1 MGGTFNTAVVSALAR
16 RDLRMYFSNPSG
28 YVFITL
34 FIFLSAAAAFW
45 QDRFFLQ
52 NLANL
57 DQLNAVFPYLLL
69 FFIPALTMGVWSE
82 EKKLGT
88 DELLLTLPGTDSEVV
103 LGKYLAVLGIYTAS
117 LVLSLSYVAVLFYL
131 GAPDLGLMASNYLG
145 YWFVGAALI
154 AVGMLASLLTR
165 NATVAFVVAGL
176 SCAVLVAAGPA
187 AAAVAPGL
195 GRAVEALGVFLHFDD
210 FAKGIVSL
218 SAVVYFVSI
227 GAFFLYL
234 NVLVLSR
241 RHWPRSADGYP
252 MGLHHAVR
260 GVAVAAALV
269 SAGVLMTNRGIRIDV
284 TAEQLHSL
292 SGETRRLLDELP
304 ADRPVFIQAFVS
316 PDVPEPFVQTRS
328 NLISIL
334 EEIDLIAGPRVE
346 VLVQDTEPF
355 TDAAREARE
364 TFGIQPRP
372 VRNVSTARS
381 EVEEVFLGVAFTCG
395 AEEQVI
401 GFFDVGLP
409 AEYEIVRSIRVVAG
423 AGRKRVGVVAT
434 MANLFGGTD
443 FQRNQFTPQWS
454 VVAELRKQYD
464 VVEISP
470 EMAIAQEVDALLVPL
485 PSSLQTDEQG
495 FVADYVRSGKPA
507 LVLVD
512 PLPAVNPTLS
522 PSEWVGDG
530 NPFTFPP
537 GQPRPGPRGN
547 VREWIRGLGVDWEP
561 TRIVWDSY
569 NPHPEL
575 AHMPEDVVF
584 LGAGNE
590 NPATFAAG
598 DPMTAQLQELVF
610 LFPGSLQAVD
620 DPRFEFQ
627 PLLRSGRAS
636 GANGYFSLVR
646 STPFGP
652 QVNPSPPRRPDDD
665 DYVLAAR
672 IRSVGGLDG
681 AGEVEE
687 AEGAAATSGE
697 AGEPGEEAPA
707 DGGTGAAEAG
717 GGTVGAGGPA
727 AEPEPETE
735 AAGAR
740 EAAAGETEEA
750 AEPAPGTAAATGPES
765 APGTPEP
772 AGSESGPGTPDSA
785 AAAEPESAPAAP
797 AGTVSPEPGQDAGEP
812 DSAPA
817 PAGVGTIPPAPGQD
831 AGEPDSAA
839 GTVSPEPGQDTG
851 ESESAAAPAGVGTV
865 SPAPEQDAGEPDPR
879 SQPGAAG
886 DASEAGD
893 AEPETAAGAPGAAAG
908 ARTGETGPVVATEVA
923 GGRSATEAAESPT
936 EDEAGG
942 PAAAAEAAASSETQ
956 TAATAASSESQ
967 TSATAASETQTSASG
982 TQTVATAASSETQ
995 TAVAAVSSET
1005 QAEAAS
1011 SAAESSGTGTA
1022 DPAGATAPAESQPA
1036 QTGSPATPPGTQE
1049 LSSSAA
1055 DPGAAEAQAAGP
1067 AGAAGPDA
1075 QSGGPRDEPV
1085 AEPTE
1090 AAGRTDAA
1098 QSVGPPEEPAA
1109 APMEATGRTD
1119 AAQSVGPP
1127 EEPAAEAT
1135 EAAGRTDS
1143 AQSAEAAEAATGEPD
1158 AAAADPAS
1166 DTADPAQGGIDV
1178 IVVADLDF
1186 ISEQFFQIR
1195 EQAPGGLNFDNVT
1208 FFLNAMD
1215 TLLGEDAFIDLRSR
1229 RARHRTL
1236 ERVEAQTA
1244 EFIAQ
1249 RTADEQQAE
1258 ADAEQALTEVQQR
1271 LNDRVAELQ
1280 GRADIDAQTRQIM
1293 VRNLEEVENRRLEV
1307 LSANIET
1314 EKDTRIQASR
1324 ENMEAQIRRIQT
1336 SIKTFAILLPPVPV
1350 VALGVAIFIRRRRRE
1365 REGAAAAHRLRE

>member
-1 MGGTFNTAVVSALAR
+1 MGGKVNTAVVSALAR

-57 DQLNAVFPYLLL
+57 DQLNSVFPYLLL

-88 DELLLTLPGTDSEVV
+88 DELLLTLPGADLEVV
-103 LGKYLAVLGIYTAS
+103 LGKYLAVLGIYSAS
-117 LVLSLSYVAVLFYL
+117 LALSLSYVAVLFYL
-131 GAPDLGLMASNYLG
+131 GAPDLGLMASNYAG

-165 NATVAFVVAGL
+165 NSTVAFIAAGL
-176 SCAVLVAAGPA
+176 LCAVLVAAGPA

-210 FAKGIVSL
+210 FAKGVVSL
-218 SAVVYFVSI
+218 SALVYFVSV

-241 RHWPRSADGYP
+241 RHWPRSVDGYP
-252 MGLHHAVR
+252 MGLHQAVR
-260 GVAVAAALV
+260 GAAVAAALV
-269 SAGVLMTNRGIRIDV
+269 AAGVLVTNRGVRIDV

-292 SGETRRLLDELP
+292 SAETRRLLAELP

-316 PDVPEPFVQTRS
+316 PNVPEPFVQTRS

-334 EEIDLIAGPRVE
+334 EEIDVIAGPRVE

-372 VRNVSTARS
+372 IRNVSTARS
-381 EVEEVFLGVAFTCG
+381 EVEDVFLGVAFTCG

-434 MANLFGGTD
+434 MANLFGGTN

-470 EMAIAQEVDALLVPL
+470 EMAIGQDVDALLVPL

-507 LVLVD
+507 LILVD

-522 PSEWVGDG
+522 PAEWVGDG
-530 NPFTFPP
+530 NPFTYPP

-561 TRIVWDSY
+561 TRIVWDAY

-590 NPATFAAG
+590 NPATFNAD
-598 DPMTAQLQELVF
+598 DPMTARLQELVL
-610 LFPGSLQAVD
+610 LFPGSLAAVD
-620 DPRFEFQ
+620 DPRFDFQ
-627 PLLRSGRAS
+627 PLLRSGRVS

-652 QVNPSPPRRPDDD
+652 QVNPSPPRRQDDG
-665 DYVLAAR
+665 DYVVAAR
-672 IRSVGGLDG
+672 IRSVGG
-681 AGEVEE
+681 
-687 AEGAAATSGE
+687 AAAGS
-697 AGEPGEEAPA
+697 APG
-707 DGGTGAAEAG
+707 GANE
-717 GGTVGAGGPA
+717 VG
-727 AEPEPETE
+727 
-735 AAGAR
+735 
-740 EAAAGETEEA
+740 AAGET
-750 AEPAPGTAAATGPES
+750 PG
-765 APGTPEP
+765 
-772 AGSESGPGTPDSA
+772 
-785 AAAEPESAPAAP
+785 
-797 AGTVSPEPGQDAGEP
+797 
-812 DSAPA
+812 
-817 PAGVGTIPPAPGQD
+817 
-831 AGEPDSAA
+831 
-839 GTVSPEPGQDTG
+839 
-851 ESESAAAPAGVGTV
+851 
-865 SPAPEQDAGEPDPR
+865 
-879 SQPGAAG
+879 
-886 DASEAGD
+886 
-893 AEPETAAGAPGAAAG
+893 
-908 ARTGETGPVVATEVA
+908 
-923 GGRSATEAAESPT
+923 AAESP
-936 EDEAGG
+936 AGAEPEET
-942 PAAAAEAAASSETQ
+942 PA
-956 TAATAASSESQ
+956 ESP
-967 TSATAASETQTSASG
+967 E
-982 TQTVATAASSETQ
+982 
-995 TAVAAVSSET
+995 
-1005 QAEAAS
+1005 
-1011 SAAESSGTGTA
+1011 SAAESA
-1022 DPAGATAPAESQPA
+1022 PREQPAGLAGES
-1036 QTGSPATPPGTQE
+1036 E
-1049 LSSSAA
+1049 
-1055 DPGAAEAQAAGP
+1055 DAG
-1067 AGAAGPDA
+1067 
-1075 QSGGPRDEPV
+1075 
-1085 AEPTE
+1085 
-1090 AAGRTDAA
+1090 
-1098 QSVGPPEEPAA
+1098 
-1109 APMEATGRTD
+1109 
-1119 AAQSVGPP
+1119 
-1127 EEPAAEAT
+1127 
-1135 EAAGRTDS
+1135 
-1143 AQSAEAAEAATGEPD
+1143 
-1158 AAAADPAS
+1158 AAAADPREQPGESEEGEPGAEIEESVPGEALPVEAPAGAEAGAEAGESEPPTAADEAASEAQAGEVDASSGAAPEETSGAAAKVVAEAASEAGPESDVSSESAPEQTSGAAAEVSASSETSAEARAAETVEPPEAPAAGQEPPAGEPEAESTAPAAESAAAASGGGAGETEPGTESAEDAAEAVAAEPQPETAEDAAETAAAETQPESAEDDAAAAETQPESAEDTATAEPPSPTESES
-1166 DTADPAQGGIDV
+1166 DTAAASPAPDPAGDVDV

-1186 ISEQFFQIR
+1186 VSEQFFQIR

-1215 TLLGEDAFIDLRSR
+1215 TLLGEDAFIDLRGR

-1244 EFIAQ
+1244 QFIEQ
-1249 RTADEQQAE
+1249 RTAGEQQAE
-1258 ADAEQALTEVQQR
+1258 ADAEQALTEAQQR

-1307 LSANIET
+1307 LSANIEA

-1336 SIKTFAILLPPVPV
+1336 SIKTAAILLPPVPV
-1350 VALGVAIFIRRRRRE
+1350 VVLGVAIFLRRNRRE

>member
-1 MGGTFNTAVVSALAR
+1 MEGTVNTAVVSALAR

-57 DQLNAVFPYLLL
+57 DQLNGVLPYLLL

-82 EKKLGT
+82 ERRLGT
-88 DELLLTLPGTDSEVV
+88 DELLLTLPGTDLEVV

-117 LVLSLSYVAVLFYL
+117 LVLSLSYVGVLFYL
-131 GAPDLGLMASNYLG
+131 GAPDLGLMASNYVG

-165 NATVAFVVAGL
+165 NATVAFIAAGL
-176 SCAVLVAAGPA
+176 FCAVLVAAGPA
-187 AAAVAPGL
+187 AAAIAPGL

-210 FAKGIVSL
+210 FAKGIISL
-218 SAVVYFVSI
+218 SALVYFVSV

-241 RHWPRSADGYP
+241 RHWPRSAGGYP

-269 SAGVLMTNRGIRIDV
+269 SAGVLVTNRSVRLDV

-292 SGETRRLLDELP
+292 SGETRRLLDALP
-304 ADRPVFIQAFVS
+304 ADRPVFIQAFIS

-334 EEIDLIAGPRVE
+334 EEIDVIAGPRVE

-381 EVEEVFLGVAFTCG
+381 EVEDVFLGVAFTCG

-409 AEYEIVRSIRVVAG
+409 AEYEIMRSIRVVAG
-423 AGRKRVGVVAT
+423 TERKRVGVVAT
-434 MANLFGGTD
+434 MANLFGGTN

-470 EMAIAQEVDALLVPL
+470 EMAIGQDVDALLVPL

-495 FVADYVRSGKPA
+495 FVADYIRSGKPA
-507 LVLVD
+507 LILVD

-530 NPFTFPP
+530 NPFTYPP

-547 VREWIRGLGVDWEP
+547 VREWIRNLGVDWEP

-590 NPATFAAG
+590 NPATFSAG
-598 DPMTAQLQELVF
+598 DPMTAQLQELVL
-610 LFPGSLQAVD
+610 LFPGFLEAAD

-627 PLLRSGRAS
+627 PLLRSGMVS

-646 STPFGP
+646 GTPFGP
-652 QVNPSPPRRPDDD
+652 QVNPSPPRRQDDD
-665 DYVLAAR
+665 DYIVAAR
-672 IRSVGGLDG
+672 IRSLGGDPPGDVEDDADDAG
-681 AGEVEE
+681 AEPEPDTEAAASPEAAEPDAE
-687 AEGAAATSGE
+687 AEASAAGAE
-697 AGEPGEEAPA
+697 
-707 DGGTGAAEAG
+707 
-717 GGTVGAGGPA
+717 PA
-727 AEPEPETE
+727 AEPETDT
-735 AAGAR
+735 AASVESDESAEGASEVEPGTP
-740 EAAAGETEEA
+740 EAAAEVTEPEAAAEETPEEA
-750 AEPAPGTAAATGPES
+750 EAPADEVEADDPREAEPDETAAATGGAAAEEAESEPAESTETPAEASVSETAESSASRTAESSASRTAESDESDEQQESQPES
-765 APGTPEP
+765 AESVETPAEAQEPSAAESPAAESEEEQTAEP
-772 AGSESGPGTPDSA
+772 AVAADTAEPVAAAEETEPGAEAAGELEQAAAGEPEATAAEPEATDTEPGPT
-785 AAAEPESAPAAP
+785 AAEPESD
-797 AGTVSPEPGQDAGEP
+797 V
-812 DSAPA
+812 
-817 PAGVGTIPPAPGQD
+817 
-831 AGEPDSAA
+831 
-839 GTVSPEPGQDTG
+839 
-851 ESESAAAPAGVGTV
+851 
-865 SPAPEQDAGEPDPR
+865 
-879 SQPGAAG
+879 
-886 DASEAGD
+886 
-893 AEPETAAGAPGAAAG
+893 
-908 ARTGETGPVVATEVA
+908 
-923 GGRSATEAAESPT
+923 AAES
-936 EDEAGG
+936 
-942 PAAAAEAAASSETQ
+942 
-956 TAATAASSESQ
+956 
-967 TSATAASETQTSASG
+967 
-982 TQTVATAASSETQ
+982 
-995 TAVAAVSSET
+995 
-1005 QAEAAS
+1005 
-1011 SAAESSGTGTA
+1011 
-1022 DPAGATAPAESQPA
+1022 APE
-1036 QTGSPATPPGTQE
+1036 
-1049 LSSSAA
+1049 
-1055 DPGAAEAQAAGP
+1055 
-1067 AGAAGPDA
+1067 
-1075 QSGGPRDEPV
+1075 R
-1085 AEPTE
+1085 
-1090 AAGRTDAA
+1090 
-1098 QSVGPPEEPAA
+1098 
-1109 APMEATGRTD
+1109 EATG
-1119 AAQSVGPP
+1119 
-1127 EEPAAEAT
+1127 
-1135 EAAGRTDS
+1135 
-1143 AQSAEAAEAATGEPD
+1143 
-1158 AAAADPAS
+1158 
-1166 DTADPAQGGIDV
+1166 DV
-1178 IVVADLDF
+1178 DIIVVADLDF

-1195 EQAPGGLNFDNVT
+1195 EQAPGGLNFDNIT

-1215 TLLGEDAFIDLRSR
+1215 TLLGEEAFIDLRSR

-1244 EFIAQ
+1244 QFIEQ

-1258 ADAEQALTEVQQR
+1258 ADAEEALTEAQQR

-1350 VALGVAIFIRRRRRE
+1350 VLLGIAILIRRKRRE

>member
-1 MGGTFNTAVVSALAR
+1 MGGTFNTAVISALAR
-16 RDLRMYFSNPSG
+16 RDLRMYFSSPSG

-57 DQLNAVFPYLLL
+57 DQLNGVFPYLLL

-88 DELLLTLPGTDSEVV
+88 DELLLTLPATDLEVV

-117 LVLSLSYVAVLFYL
+117 LILSLSYVGVLFYL
-131 GAPDLGLMASNYLG
+131 GTPDLGLMGSNYVG

-165 NATVAFVVAGL
+165 NATVAFIAAGL
-176 SCAVLVAAGPA
+176 FCAVLVAAGPA
-187 AAAVAPGL
+187 AAGIAPGL
-195 GRAVEALGVFLHFDD
+195 GRMFEALGVFLHFDD
-210 FAKGIVSL
+210 FAKGIISL
-218 SAVVYFVSI
+218 SALVYFVSI

-241 RHWPRSADGYP
+241 RHWPRSAGGYP

-269 SAGVLMTNRGIRIDV
+269 SAGVLVTNRSVRFDV

-292 SGETRRLLDELP
+292 SGETRQLLDALP
-304 ADRPVFIQAFVS
+304 ADRPVFIQAFIS

-334 EEIDLIAGPRVE
+334 EEIDVIGGSRVE

-381 EVEEVFLGVAFTCG
+381 EVEDVFLGLAFTCG

-409 AEYEIVRSIRVVAG
+409 AEYEIMRSIRVVAG
-423 AGRKRVGVVAT
+423 TERKRVGVVAT
-434 MANLFGGTD
+434 MANLFGGTN

-454 VVAELRKQYD
+454 VVSELRKQYD

-470 EMAIAQEVDALLVPL
+470 EMAIGQDVDALLVPL

-495 FVADYVRSGKPA
+495 FVADYIRSGKPA
-507 LVLVD
+507 LILVD

-522 PSEWVGDG
+522 PTEWVGDG
-530 NPFTFPP
+530 NPFTYPP

-547 VREWIRGLGVDWEP
+547 VREWIRDLGVDWEP

-590 NPATFAAG
+590 NPATFNADDA
-598 DPMTAQLQELVF
+598 MTARLQELVL
-610 LFPGSLQAVD
+610 LFPGFLQAVD
-620 DPRFEFQ
+620 DPRFEFE
-627 PLLRSGRAS
+627 PLLRSGMVS

-646 STPFGP
+646 GTPFGP
-652 QVNPSPPRRPDDD
+652 QVNPSPPRRQDDD
-665 DYVLAAR
+665 DYIVAAR
-672 IRSVGGLDG
+672 IRSVGGG
-681 AGEVEE
+681 APSDVEDDE
-687 AEGAAATSGE
+687 DATDAAAGDE
-697 AGEPGEEAPA
+697 AGEEAEEAPA
-707 DGGTGAAEAG
+707 EGVTEEAPA
-717 GGTVGAGGPA
+717 GAGTTESDEA
-727 AEPEPETE
+727 AADPEPETE
-735 AAGAR
+735 AAESPDAAPGETDDEAGESAPET
-740 EAAAGETEEA
+740 EAAAEFEPDAEET
-750 AEPAPGTAAATGPES
+750 G
-765 APGTPEP
+765 
-772 AGSESGPGTPDSA
+772 
-785 AAAEPESAPAAP
+785 
-797 AGTVSPEPGQDAGEP
+797 SPET
-812 DSAPA
+812 PA
-817 PAGVGTIPPAPGQD
+817 V
-831 AGEPDSAA
+831 E
-839 GTVSPEPGQDTG
+839 
-851 ESESAAAPAGVGTV
+851 
-865 SPAPEQDAGEPDPR
+865 
-879 SQPGAAG
+879 
-886 DASEAGD
+886 
-893 AEPETAAGAPGAAAG
+893 
-908 ARTGETGPVVATEVA
+908 
-923 GGRSATEAAESPT
+923 T
-936 EDEAGG
+936 EDEAGE
-942 PAAAAEAAASSETQ
+942 PEPRDEAAAASEVAPEETPETAGAAPEAETDESSGGEPEETAGAEAPEAEAAASSEIP
-956 TAATAASSESQ
+956 AEAS
-967 TSATAASETQTSASG
+967 ASE
-982 TQTVATAASSETQ
+982 V
-995 TAVAAVSSET
+995 
-1005 QAEAAS
+1005 
-1011 SAAESSGTGTA
+1011 AESSA
-1022 DPAGATAPAESQPA
+1022 VQAAAPAEPA
-1036 QTGSPATPPGTQE
+1036 APEESRPESAESVETPPEPAEPPAETQE
-1049 LSSSAA
+1049 
-1055 DPGAAEAQAAGP
+1055 PPAEED
-1067 AGAAGPDA
+1067 PDA
-1075 QSGGPRDEPV
+1075 ESESPETPAVESRD
-1085 AEPTE
+1085 AL
-1090 AAGRTDAA
+1090 
-1098 QSVGPPEEPAA
+1098 
-1109 APMEATGRTD
+1109 
-1119 AAQSVGPP
+1119 
-1127 EEPAAEAT
+1127 
-1135 EAAGRTDS
+1135 
-1143 AQSAEAAEAATGEPD
+1143 
-1158 AAAADPAS
+1158 
-1166 DTADPAQGGIDV
+1166 DTADPGTGAVEAEPGAEVDETPETAATEPEAAVAEPESDPAAETEETAEPEDVGDIDV

-1186 ISEQFFQIR
+1186 VSEQFFQIR
-1195 EQAPGGLNFDNVT
+1195 EQAPGGLNFDNIT

-1244 EFIAQ
+1244 EYIEQ
-1249 RTADEQQAE
+1249 RTAEEQQAE
-1258 ADAEQALTEVQQR
+1258 ADAETALTEAQQR

-1350 VALGVAIFIRRRRRE
+1350 VLLGIAIFVRRKRRE

>member
-1 MGGTFNTAVVSALAR
+1 MGATLNTAVVSALAR
-16 RDLRMYFSNPSG
+16 RDLRMYFSSPSG

-57 DQLNAVFPYLLL
+57 DQLNGVLPYLLL

-82 EKKLGT
+82 ERKLGT
-88 DELLLTLPGTDSEVV
+88 DELLLTLPGTDLEIV

-117 LVLSLSYVAVLFYL
+117 LILSLSYVGVLFYL
-131 GAPDLGLMASNYLG
+131 GAPDLGLMASNYVG
-145 YWFVGAALI
+145 YWFAGASLI

-165 NATVAFVVAGL
+165 NSTVAFIAAGL
-176 SCAVLVAAGPA
+176 FCAVLVVAGPA

-195 GRAVEALGVFLHFDD
+195 GRAFDALGVFLHFDD
-210 FAKGIVSL
+210 FAKGIISL
-218 SAVVYFVSI
+218 SALVYFVSV
-227 GAFFLYL
+227 GAFFIYL

-241 RHWPRSADGYP
+241 RHWPRSAGGYP
-252 MGLHHAVR
+252 MGLYHAVR

-269 SAGVLMTNRGIRIDV
+269 SAGVLVTNRSIRIDV

-334 EEIDLIAGPRVE
+334 EEIDAIAGPRVE
-346 VLVQDTEPF
+346 VIVQDTEPF

-381 EVEEVFLGVAFTCG
+381 EVEDVFLGVAFTCG

-409 AEYEIVRSIRVVAG
+409 AEYEIMRSIRVVAG
-423 AGRKRVGVVAT
+423 TERKRVGVVAT
-434 MANLFGGTD
+434 MANLFGGTN

-454 VVAELRKQYD
+454 VVTELRKQYD

-470 EMAIAQEVDALLVPL
+470 EMAIGQDVDALLVPL

-495 FVADYVRSGKPA
+495 FVADYIRSGKPA
-507 LVLVD
+507 LILVD

-530 NPFTFPP
+530 NPFTYPP

-547 VREWIRGLGVDWEP
+547 VREWIRALGVDWEP
-561 TRIVWDSY
+561 TRIIWDSY

-590 NPATFAAG
+590 NPATFSAAAA
-598 DPMTAQLQELVF
+598 MTAQLQELVL
-610 LFPGSLQAVD
+610 LFPGYLEAAD

-627 PLLRSGRAS
+627 SLLRSGMVS

-646 STPFGP
+646 GTPFGP
-652 QVNPSPPRRPDDD
+652 QVNPSPPRRQDDD
-665 DYVLAAR
+665 DYIVAAR
-672 IRSVGGLDG
+672 IRSVGGDMPADVEDDVEDAG
-681 AGEVEE
+681 AGAGANDDAAELDVDAAPGEPDEE
-687 AEGAAATSGE
+687 AVDPVADPEGGAEPESDAEEAGSSEASAEEPEEETGEPEPRPEPGTAAVETSGE
-697 AGEPGEEAPA
+697 TGPAPEAEVSESRQAESEAESEAEASESSEA
-707 DGGTGAAEAG
+707 DTQQEAAGAAQPPVADESRE
-717 GGTVGAGGPA
+717 TPA
-727 AEPEPETE
+727 ATAEPEAAASPETQAAASVEPVPEPEPEP
-735 AAGAR
+735 
-740 EAAAGETEEA
+740 
-750 AEPAPGTAAATGPES
+750 EPAPAQAEPQGSSGAEDPEAQSES
-765 APGTPEP
+765 AETPATET
-772 AGSESGPGTPDSA
+772 ADTAVETDRGAEADATTQT
-785 AAAEPESAPAAP
+785 AAAEPEAA
-797 AGTVSPEPGQDAGEP
+797 
-812 DSAPA
+812 
-817 PAGVGTIPPAPGQD
+817 I
-831 AGEPDSAA
+831 
-839 GTVSPEPGQDTG
+839 
-851 ESESAAAPAGVGTV
+851 
-865 SPAPEQDAGEPDPR
+865 
-879 SQPGAAG
+879 
-886 DASEAGD
+886 
-893 AEPETAAGAPGAAAG
+893 EPE
-908 ARTGETGPVVATEVA
+908 VATEP
-923 GGRSATEAAESPT
+923 EAAI
-936 EDEAGG
+936 
-942 PAAAAEAAASSETQ
+942 
-956 TAATAASSESQ
+956 
-967 TSATAASETQTSASG
+967 
-982 TQTVATAASSETQ
+982 
-995 TAVAAVSSET
+995 
-1005 QAEAAS
+1005 
-1011 SAAESSGTGTA
+1011 
-1022 DPAGATAPAESQPA
+1022 
-1036 QTGSPATPPGTQE
+1036 
-1049 LSSSAA
+1049 
-1055 DPGAAEAQAAGP
+1055 
-1067 AGAAGPDA
+1067 
-1075 QSGGPRDEPV
+1075 EP
-1085 AEPTE
+1085 
-1090 AAGRTDAA
+1090 
-1098 QSVGPPEEPAA
+1098 
-1109 APMEATGRTD
+1109 
-1119 AAQSVGPP
+1119 
-1127 EEPAAEAT
+1127 
-1135 EAAGRTDS
+1135 
-1143 AQSAEAAEAATGEPD
+1143 EAAEAEPAPVIDAEESVEPD
-1158 AAAADPAS
+1158 PGD
-1166 DTADPAQGGIDV
+1166 IDV

-1195 EQAPGGLNFDNVT
+1195 EQAPGGLNFDNIT

-1215 TLLGEDAFIDLRSR
+1215 TLLGEEAFIDLRSR

-1244 EFIAQ
+1244 QFIEQ

-1258 ADAEQALTEVQQR
+1258 ADAETALTEAQQR

-1350 VALGVAIFIRRRRRE
+1350 VLLGIAIFIRRKRRE

>member
-1 MGGTFNTAVVSALAR
+1 MGGTVNTAVVSALAR
-16 RDLRMYFSNPSG
+16 RDLRMYFSSPSG

-57 DQLNAVFPYLLL
+57 DQLNGVFPYLLL

-88 DELLLTLPGTDSEVV
+88 DELLLTLPGTDLEVV

-117 LVLSLSYVAVLFYL
+117 LVLSLSYVGVLFYL

-145 YWFVGAALI
+145 YWLVGAALI

-165 NATVAFVVAGL
+165 NATVAFIAAGL
-176 SCAVLVAAGPA
+176 FCAVLVAAGPA

-218 SAVVYFVSI
+218 SAIVYFASV

-241 RHWPRSADGYP
+241 RHWPRSAGGYP

-260 GVAVAAALV
+260 GIAVAAALV
-269 SAGVLMTNRGIRIDV
+269 SAGVLVTNRSIRVDA

-334 EEIDLIAGPRVE
+334 EEIDVIAGPRVE
-346 VLVQDTEPF
+346 VLIQDTEPF

-409 AEYEIVRSIRVVAG
+409 AEYELMRSIRVVAG
-423 AGRKRVGVVAT
+423 TERKRVGVVAT
-434 MANLFGGTD
+434 MANLFGGTN

-454 VVAELRKQYD
+454 VVTELRKQYD

-470 EMAIAQEVDALLVPL
+470 EMAIGQDVDALLVPL

-495 FVADYVRSGKPA
+495 FVADYIRSGKPA
-507 LVLVD
+507 LILVD

-530 NPFTFPP
+530 NPFTYPP

-547 VREWIRGLGVDWEP
+547 VREWIRNLGVDWEP
-561 TRIVWDSY
+561 TRIVWDAY

-590 NPATFAAG
+590 NPATFDAG
-598 DPMTAQLQELVF
+598 DPMTARLQELVL
-610 LFPGSLQAVD
+610 LFPGSLQAVA

-627 PLLRSGRAS
+627 PLLRSGTVS

-646 STPFGP
+646 GTPFGP
-652 QVNPSPPRRPDDD
+652 QVNPSPPRRQDDN
-665 DYVLAAR
+665 DYIVAAR
-672 IRSVGGLDG
+672 IRSVGAG
-681 AGEVEE
+681 AVDE
-687 AEGAAATSGE
+687 A
-697 AGEPGEEAPA
+697 
-707 DGGTGAAEAG
+707 
-717 GGTVGAGGPA
+717 V

-735 AAGAR
+735 AAASPEAVEPDA
-740 EAAAGETEEA
+740 EAAAPAAGAETA
-750 AEPAPGTAAATGPES
+750 AEPESDTAASAES
-765 APGTPEP
+765 DEAVGDPSELEPGTPEP
-772 AGSESGPGTPDSA
+772 AAEVTEPEAGAEETPEGA
-785 AAAEPESAPAAP
+785 EAPEPEAAAEETPEGAEGPADEAE
-797 AGTVSPEPGQDAGEP
+797 AD
-812 DSAPA
+812 
-817 PAGVGTIPPAPGQD
+817 
-831 AGEPDSAA
+831 
-839 GTVSPEPGQDTG
+839 
-851 ESESAAAPAGVGTV
+851 
-865 SPAPEQDAGEPDPR
+865 DPR
-879 SQPGAAG
+879 
-886 DASEAGD
+886 EA
-893 AEPETAAGAPGAAAG
+893 
-908 ARTGETGPVVATEVA
+908 
-923 GGRSATEAAESPT
+923 
-936 EDEAGG
+936 
-942 PAAAAEAAASSETQ
+942 
-956 TAATAASSESQ
+956 
-967 TSATAASETQTSASG
+967 
-982 TQTVATAASSETQ
+982 
-995 TAVAAVSSET
+995 
-1005 QAEAAS
+1005 
-1011 SAAESSGTGTA
+1011 
-1022 DPAGATAPAESQPA
+1022 
-1036 QTGSPATPPGTQE
+1036 
-1049 LSSSAA
+1049 
-1055 DPGAAEAQAAGP
+1055 
-1067 AGAAGPDA
+1067 
-1075 QSGGPRDEPV
+1075 
-1085 AEPTE
+1085 
-1090 AAGRTDAA
+1090 
-1098 QSVGPPEEPAA
+1098 
-1109 APMEATGRTD
+1109 
-1119 AAQSVGPP
+1119 
-1127 EEPAAEAT
+1127 
-1135 EAAGRTDS
+1135 
-1143 AQSAEAAEAATGEPD
+1143 EPD
-1158 AAAADPAS
+1158 AAAAATGRAGAEAAESGPAASTEVAEASAAETAEPSPSWTAESSASRTAESVEQQESRPEPVEPAGTPAEAQEPAAAESSAPESEEEQTAEPAGAADTAEPPEAADTAEPAAAAEEPDPGADAAGEPGQAAPAEPEAPDTEPEAPDTEPEAPDTEPEAPDTESEAAGVGAERTPEPDPAG
-1166 DTADPAQGGIDV
+1166 DIDI

-1195 EQAPGGLNFDNVT
+1195 EQAPGGLNFDNIT

-1215 TLLGEDAFIDLRSR
+1215 TLLGENAFIDLRSR

-1244 EFIAQ
+1244 QFIEQ

-1258 ADAEQALTEVQQR
+1258 ADAEEALTEAQQR

-1314 EKDTRIQASR
+1314 EKDARIQASR

-1350 VALGVAIFIRRRRRE
+1350 VLLGIAIFVRRKRRE